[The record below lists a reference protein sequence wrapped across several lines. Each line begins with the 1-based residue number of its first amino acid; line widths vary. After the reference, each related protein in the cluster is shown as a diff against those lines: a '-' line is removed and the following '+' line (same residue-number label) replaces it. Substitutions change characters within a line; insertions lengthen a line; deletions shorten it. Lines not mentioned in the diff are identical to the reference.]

1 MTPPERLRLERLH
14 VHGYGRL
21 RDFVLEPADE
31 PGALIVAPNEAGKS
45 TLASA
50 IFRGLFGFADKSR
63 EDARRPWEGGSFA
76 VEQRWRMGERTT
88 CRIARDFDTQAVSVE
103 WRVDGALDRR
113 WEGEPN
119 PRGRSSDRTAFDREL
134 KRLLGFVSP
143 DIFRQTAFV
152 GPGDPGVRPLAA
164 ELLRLLS
171 GSERADFRAALA
183 EFEAGWY
190 DLTQMDLRDLSRNA
204 KHKPRRIEEL
214 ERRREDLG
222 RRRAETRSSLGGRR
236 EAEEALARSRA
247 KAADLERRLG
257 EREDVREA
265 IRRASRIREEIEAA
279 EERRAEIEASIERF
293 VEWER
298 KVRERTGALEPLV
311 RYLHYPKDFQER
323 VHRLRNLA
331 GERAR
336 VQAEGQEVQAELR
349 RVPGRG
355 WPLAAAGAACVV
367 AVAGLVLGLLGVA
380 SPAGWI
386 VLAAG
391 ALAAAGAGW
400 IAASRRSNRRDQVV
414 RWTALQSEVTRIERE
429 RRAVAEPLP
438 FDPDAVDLDEE
449 LERHERARDLRR
461 ELDLMQET
469 RRALGDRDALE
480 RERRRIKEERLDVLR
495 LERRQIVERHPYLE
509 LGAEYER
516 QFLADQ
522 ARLEAERERIEEE
535 ELRHRR
541 RLADLP
547 AVEDDPHRLAAEIEA
562 VEAEIERLEVERDAF
577 RVAWTTLTECKDE
590 FLEVMT
596 ARLARRIGG
605 VFESMTGGRYHAVRI
620 DPSTLEL
627 SVDGVEKRN
636 VPAESLSRG
645 TRDQLYFALRVSLLE
660 ELAAD
665 RALPI
670 VLDDP
675 FLHFDRQRL
684 ARVEETLET
693 LGKTH
698 QILLFTHDTRLA
710 GWTFPKQW
718 LPELAGEAVVS
729 PSAD

>member
-1 MTPPERLRLERLH
+1 MSAPLRLRLERLA
-14 VHGYGRL
+14 VRGYGRL
-21 RDFVLEPADE
+21 RDFVLEPAAE

-50 IFRGLFGFADKSR
+50 IFRGLFGFPDKSA
-63 EDARRPWEGGSFA
+63 EDARRPWEGGPFA
-76 VEQRWRMGERTT
+76 VEQRWRVGEETT
-88 CRIARDFDTQAVSVE
+88 CTIARDFESQAVTVE
-103 WRVDGALDRR
+103 WRVREALDRR

-119 PRGRSSDRTAFDREL
+119 PRGRSSDRSDYENEL
-134 KRLLGFVSP
+134 QRLLGFVSP

-190 DLTQMDLRDLSRNA
+190 DLTRVDLRDPARDA

-214 ERRREDLG
+214 RE
-222 RRRAETRSSLGGRR
+222 RRAELARRRDAAKAALGARR
-236 EAEEALARSRA
+236 EAEEALERSRERSEEI
-247 KAADLERRLG
+247 ERRLG
-257 EREDVREA
+257 DRASVREA
-265 IRRASRIREEIEAA
+265 LQRAGRIREEIEAA
-279 EERRAEIEASIERF
+279 EERRAEIEASIDRF

-311 RYLHYPKDFQER
+311 RYLHYPPDFQER

-331 GERAR
+331 EERTR
-336 VQAEGQEVQAELR
+336 VRAEGEEVQARLR
-349 RVPGRG
+349 DVPGRTG
-355 WPLAAAGAACVV
+355 PLAAAGAGALAA
-367 AVAGLVLGLLGVA
+367 AVGLVLALLGVA

-386 VLAAG
+386 ALAAG
-391 ALAAAGAGW
+391 AATAGGAGW
-400 IAASRRSNRRDQVV
+400 IAVGRRSSRRDQVV
-414 RWTALQSEVTRIERE
+414 RWTALQAEATRIERE
-429 RRAVAEPLP
+429 RRSVAEPLP
-438 FDPDAVDLDEE
+438 FDPDGVDLDAE

-469 RRALGDRDALE
+469 RRALGDREALE
-480 RERRRIKEERLDVLR
+480 RERRKIKEERLDVLR
-495 LERRQIVERHPYLE
+495 LEHRQIVERHPYLE

-522 ARLEAERERIEEE
+522 ARLEAERDRIEEE

-547 AVEDDPHRLAAEIEA
+547 AVDDDPHRLAAEIE
-562 VEAEIERLEVERDAF
+562 EIDAEIERLEVERDAF
-577 RVAWTTLTECKDE
+577 RLAWSTLTECKDE

-596 ARLARRIGG
+596 ARLSRRIGT
-605 VFESMTGGRYHAVRI
+605 VFASMTGGRYDAVRI
-620 DPSTLEL
+620 DPGTLEL
-627 SVDGVEKRN
+627 SVDGVEKRD

-684 ARVEETLET
+684 ARVEETLEA
-693 LGKTH
+693 LGGTH

-710 GWTFPKQW
+710 GWTFPKRW
-718 LPELAGEAVVS
+718 LPELASETVVT